1 MGAVVLL
8 GYVKIAMTVFE
19 LGCHQNLARVGTR
32 TDLEASSRRSGSELL
47 KAGFSTTYHIC
58 ITRPSSYT
66 LDMFAFMGTV
76 AGLQTRSRIWTW
88 RKGTRLPIRLG
99 RTDLQLASAG

>member
-1 MGAVVLL
+1 MLL
-8 GYVKIAMTVFE
+8 DNVKIAMTVFE

-32 TDLEASSRRSGSELL
+32 TDLEASSCRSGSELL
-47 KAGFSTTYHIC
+47 RAGFSTTDHVC
-58 ITRPSSYT
+58 ITRPRSYT
-66 LDMFAFMGTV
+66 LDMFAFVGTV

>member
-8 GYVKIAMTVFE
+8 GYVKIAMTVLE

-66 LDMFAFMGTV
+66 LDMFVFVDTE